1 MTRRGDRADLEA
13 ANLEERVV
21 LEYEVVPGQHGSVG
35 RRHRHLIPRIA
46 YRRHGLDVVPV
57 AVRLDHSPDPE
68 VAAQLQ
74 EPFVLVGGIDEQ
86 CVAGLA
92 APHDV
97 DVVVHRSDDDPV
109 HLDGAVPVVDE
120 GLGHDSHLL
129 VAA

>member
-57 AVRLDHSPDPE
+57 AVRLDDLTHAQ
-68 VAAQLQ
+68 VAALLKQQ
-74 EPFVLVGGIDEQ
+74 VVLVGSVYEESIT
-86 CVAGLA
+86 GLLA
-92 APHDV
+92 THHE
-97 DVVVHRSDDDPV
+97 DVVVDRADNVAMDL
-109 HLDGAVPVVDE
+109 HLGVLII
-120 GLGHDSHLL
+120 GRGHE
-129 VAA
+129 ATG

>member
-57 AVRLDHSPDPE
+57 AVRLDDLTHAQ
-68 VAAQLQ
+68 VAALLKQQ
-74 EPFVLVGGIDEQ
+74 VVLVGGVYKESIT
-86 CVAGLA
+86 GLLA
-92 APHDV
+92 AQHE
-97 DVVVHRSDDDPV
+97 DVVV
-109 HLDGAVPVVDE
+109 DGADNVAMDLP
-120 GLGHDSHLL
+120 LGVLIIGRVHE
-129 VAA
+129 ATG